1 MQQPSET
8 LELHT
13 ESDDWG
19 DFGLVIEQLETEEKP
34 SELTEESAPETEGM
48 NDEALQGFMGV
59 MFTLCEQATCIISG
73 IEFSFDDKGKTE
85 VINAAV
91 PVLNKHGGS
100 IMAVFGD
107 YIEEATL
114 LIAVLGLIYTSKRT
128 IKELAIQKAEQ
139 EKRDAE
145 KAKTAA
151 QAA

>member
-1 MQQPSET
+1 MQQPNET
-8 LELHT
+8 LEPLT

-19 DFGLVIEQLETEEKP
+19 DFGGFIKQLETEESP
-34 SELTEESAPETEGM
+34 TELTEETAPETEGL

-73 IEFSFDDKGKTE
+73 VEFSFDEKGKTE

-128 IKELAIQKAEQ
+128 IKELAMQKAEE
-139 EKRDAE
+139 EKRNVE
-145 KAKTAA
+145 KAKAA
-151 QAA
+151 QPA